1 VNRSLI
7 ILIGA
12 LAVGAAIFGGSY
24 LTARH
29 ATVACCA
36 KPADNLDWLRTEFHL
51 SDAEMARV
59 RELHEGYKPKCAAMC
74 AKIAAKKSELD
85 AVLNGSNNVT
95 AEAQTKMSELAA
107 LRAQCQA
114 QMLQHFVTVSQ
125 AMPPDEGR
133 RYLAKMK
140 ELALDTHE
148 QMEQSMSGDLGHDQ
162 HH

>member
-1 VNRSLI
+1 
-7 ILIGA
+7 
-12 LAVGAAIFGGSY
+12 
-24 LTARH
+24 
-29 ATVACCA
+29 
-36 KPADNLDWLRTEFHL
+36 
-51 SDAEMARV
+51 
-59 RELHEGYKPKCAAMC
+59 
-74 AKIAAKKSELD
+74 
-85 AVLNGSNNVT
+85 
-95 AEAQTKMSELAA
+95 MSELAA